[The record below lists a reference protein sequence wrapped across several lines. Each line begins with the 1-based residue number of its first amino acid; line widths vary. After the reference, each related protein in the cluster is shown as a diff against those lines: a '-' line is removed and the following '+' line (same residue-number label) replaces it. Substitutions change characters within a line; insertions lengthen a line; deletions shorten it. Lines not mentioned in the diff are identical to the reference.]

1 MAALMVL
8 LAGCSASDSTGE
20 AGPTPS
26 TSLFQPRPVI
36 SLVVNDWTA
45 SALNVA
51 VAEQLIERYLAYPV
65 VPTRMDDTT
74 EIYEGL
80 ADGELDAV
88 LEIWPS
94 AMTER
99 DRRFFDDGDVLDL
112 GDLGAVGKVGWF
124 VPSYMIEQDPEL
136 ATWEGFQSSAAANLF
151 ATTGTRPDGRLLG
164 THEDYEQH
172 DQEIIANLGLPLQ
185 VEFSGS
191 EAATVAELEA
201 AYATEEPILLYWWT
215 PTSAVG
221 AYDLVNVSLPEP
233 TSDCL
238 EAAVT
243 GTGEVDCDYPE
254 DVLFKAS
261 SPHLAA
267 KAPDVERFLRSLTLT
282 TGEQISLLVAVEVEQ
297 MTIDAAA
304 TQWIK
309 ANEETWRP
317 WLDAATGD
325 GEGGDGDD
333 GVTGERTGDGAE
345 EDGVS
350 DEGDDDG
357 AEEDG
362 GATEGEGEVG
372 G

>member
-1 MAALMVL
+1 VARTEIEAQVNRSWWRARVATAVALTML
-8 LAGCSASDSTGE
+8 LAGCSASDPGE
-20 AGPTPS
+20 GAAQTPS
-26 TSLFQPRPVI
+26 SALFQPKPVI

-80 ADGELDAV
+80 AEGDLDAV

-99 DRRFFDDGDVLDL
+99 DRQFFDSRQVLDL

-124 VPSYMIEQDPEL
+124 VPSYVIDQNPEL
-136 ATWEGFQSSAAANLF
+136 ATWEGFQSQEMAALF
-151 ATTGTRPDGRLLG
+151 ATAETRPDGRLLG
-164 THEDYEQH
+164 THEDYNQH

-191 EAATVAELEA
+191 EAATVAELETAHA
-201 AYATEEPILLYWWT
+201 AQQPILLYWWT

-233 TSDCL
+233 TGDCL
-238 EAAVT
+238 DAAEAET
-243 GTGEVDCDYPE
+243 GGVDCDYPE

-261 SPHLAA
+261 SPDLAA
-267 KAPDVERFLRSLTLT
+267 KAPDVERFLRSFTLPT
-282 TGEQISLLVAVEVEQ
+282 PDQISLLVAVEVEQ

-304 TQWIK
+304 SQWIK

-317 WLDAATGD
+317 WLDAATEV
-325 GEGGDGDD
+325 GED
-333 GVTGERTGDGAE
+333 
-345 EDGVS
+345 
-350 DEGDDDG
+350 
-357 AEEDG
+357 
-362 GATEGEGEVG
+362 TEGEAEAEVEG
-372 G
+372 